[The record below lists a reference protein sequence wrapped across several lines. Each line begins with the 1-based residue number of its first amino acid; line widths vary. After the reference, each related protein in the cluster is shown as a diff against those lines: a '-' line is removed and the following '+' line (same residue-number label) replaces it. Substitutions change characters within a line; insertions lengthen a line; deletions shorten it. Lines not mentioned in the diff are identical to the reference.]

1 MNVRRWATALATLL
15 LLIAIGYWVAIGGF
29 MPPAAPAWLT
39 AKPFAHRGNHFDMQH
54 PENSLAAFKL
64 AVQRGEGIEFDV
76 HLTADGQVVVMHDD
90 DLSRMTGD
98 PRLIAET
105 DFADIRALRLA
116 GTAEQIPT
124 LAEVLSA
131 VHGRVPVIV
140 EIKSR
145 GAAGP
150 LEDAVASQIAA
161 YQGEIA
167 VTSFSPLSLARMASL
182 VPNVPRGQIT
192 GLFIDAGLPDWQVF
206 ALQRLLLNV
215 ISRPAFIVNDL
226 AAVPSWDNSLQRALG
241 RKVLVYAPEDPAG
254 ARFALQNA
262 DNFIGNPGSLTT
274 P

>member
-1 MNVRRWATALATLL
+1 MNAGRWAIAFAALL

-29 MPPAAPAWLT
+29 MPPAAPKWIT

-64 AVQRGEGIEFDV
+64 AVQRGEGIELDV
-76 HLTADGQVVVMHDD
+76 HLTADGRVVVMHDD

-98 PRLIAET
+98 SRLIAET

-124 LAEVLSA
+124 LAEVLSV
-131 VHGRVPVIV
+131 VHGRVPILV

-150 LEDAVASQIAA
+150 LEDQVASQVVD
-161 YQGEIA
+161 YPGEIA
-167 VTSFSPLSLARMASL
+167 VTSFSPLSLARMAAL
-182 VPNVPRGQIT
+182 APNVPRGQIT
-192 GLFIDAGLPDWQVF
+192 GLFINAGLPDWQLFV
-206 ALQRLLLNV
+206 LQHLLLNV
-215 ISRPAFIVNDL
+215 ISRPAFIVNDIG
-226 AAVPSWDNSLQRALG
+226 AVPSWDNSLQRVLG
-241 RKVLVYAPEDPAG
+241 RKVLVYAPEDAAG
-254 ARFALQNA
+254 AQFARQRA
-262 DNFIGNPGSLTT
+262 DNFIGNPGSMTT